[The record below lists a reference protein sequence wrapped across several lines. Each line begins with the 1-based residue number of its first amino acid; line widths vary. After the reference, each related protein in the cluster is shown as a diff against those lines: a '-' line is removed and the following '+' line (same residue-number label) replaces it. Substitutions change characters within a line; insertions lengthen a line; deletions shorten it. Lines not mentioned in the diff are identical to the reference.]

1 MWVDTNFIRIGR
13 ADQELYLF
21 FVLFMKANAI

>member
-21 FVLFMKANAI
+21 FVFMKANAI